1 MKRAVAASLLFAAV
15 LFGQV
20 SNPAHEAIRLLQ
32 KWRPNR
38 NKAERLLRT
47 AVEQNPD
54 DAESLELLTIL
65 LHGKVGRDPSRAR
78 ETQPY
83 ADNLLRLRENS
94 PNTNPPEL
102 ALALEL
108 SASLRQTADMR
119 TEPDPLSVRAA
130 EIRKRLVRDVQG
142 IGDQYTPCERMPRRE
157 SAAPRS
163 AVQAPRLVYKQEPVY
178 SDLARWAAFQGTV
191 VLVIKVDVD
200 GRAKEVRLLRSI
212 GFGLDEKAVNAVQ
225 AWEFEPG
232 QKNGEPVPVCAEVEV
247 NFRLR

>member
-1 MKRAVAASLLFAAV
+1 MKHAVAVSLLFAVV

-32 KWRPNR
+32 KAHPDR

-54 DAESLELLTIL
+54 DAESLEWLTIL
-65 LHGKVGRDPSRAR
+65 LHGKAGGKASRTRDAQRH
-78 ETQPY
+78 
-83 ADNLLRLRENS
+83 ADNLLRLRES
-94 PNTNPPEL
+94 HPDTKPAEL

-108 SASLRQTADMR
+108 SASLRQTAEMR
-119 TEPDPLSVRAA
+119 TAPDPLAVRAA

-142 IGDQYTPCERMPRRE
+142 IGDEYTPCERMPRRE
-157 SAAPRS
+157 SAASRS
-163 AVQAPRLVYKQEPVY
+163 DVQAPRLLYKQEPVY

-191 VLVIKVDVD
+191 VLFIKVDVD
-200 GRAKEVRLLRSI
+200 GRAKEVRLLRSL

-232 QKNGEPVPVCAEVEV
+232 QKNGEPVPVCAQVEV